1 GAAGA
6 RAFGCLAHV
15 LFYLCLV
22 PGLFLTAD
30 CLSSEKR
37 EGTLG
42 LLFLTDLKGQDVVL
56 GKLIATS
63 IQTIGGVIAVI
74 PSLALPVLVG
84 GVGGSELWRVPL
96 VLIDTIFLSLAVGM
110 FWSAACRDEHVNL
123 LATAA

>member
-1 GAAGA
+1 MVLPIAIRELRTAARKRVTHIVRFLVPLFAFVIVIGYFDVFTTNSALGAAGA

-42 LLFLTDLKGQDVVL
+42 LLFLTDLKGQ
-56 GKLIATS
+56 
-63 IQTIGGVIAVI
+63 
-74 PSLALPVLVG
+74 
-84 GVGGSELWRVPL
+84 
-96 VLIDTIFLSLAVGM
+96 
-110 FWSAACRDEHVNL
+110 
-123 LATAA
+123 